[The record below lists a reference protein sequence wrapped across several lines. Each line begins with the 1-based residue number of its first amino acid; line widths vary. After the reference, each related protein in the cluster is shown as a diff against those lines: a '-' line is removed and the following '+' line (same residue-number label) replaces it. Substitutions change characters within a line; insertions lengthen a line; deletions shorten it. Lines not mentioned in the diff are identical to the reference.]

1 MKIDDGGPAFP
12 LPEMLTG
19 DGRTVQPN
27 YWGMFLRDYFAA
39 AALTGM
45 SNMGAIVTVHNG
57 DIRMVELPK
66 DHERI
71 ITELAYRYADS
82 MLAAREKTK

>member
-1 MKIDDGGPAFP
+1 MKDGGPAFP
-12 LPEMLTG
+12 FWV
-19 DGRTVQPN
+19 GREKESEAN
-27 YWGMFLRDYFAA
+27 GGMSLRDYFAA

-45 SNMGAIVTVHNG
+45 SNMGAIVTIHNG

-82 MLAAREKTK
+82 MLAAREAQR